1 MSNLPRHLAALGRPR
16 VLYTDVD
23 GTLLGPGGSLLTGPD
38 GQPSIRAAQAL
49 VDASAEGLAVVL
61 VSGRGRIQLSTDAR
75 LLGLDGCIA
84 EAGGV
89 IVRGEEIWF
98 EWGEAPQ
105 DIASTP
111 HDALDRAGA
120 VRLLLDRF
128 HGDLRHYE
136 PWCHG
141 REGGHLLHGLVDVG
155 EANRLLVEEGLPW
168 AYLMDNGAT
177 GGWAG
182 RNVRAYHLLPRGVGK
197 AQAVD
202 DDLRARGVRADEA
215 AAIGD
220 SLADM
225 AMAGVVGT
233 YIQVAN
239 GHGELGGNRFRVE
252 GHMGDGFAEAV
263 AQILSAAPP
272 SAAEARSESA
282 SMWFPGHHT

>member
-1 MSNLPRHLAALGRPR
+1 MSRLQRHLDALGRPR

-38 GQPSIRAAQAL
+38 GRPSMRAAQAL
-49 VDASAEGLAVVL
+49 VDASAGGLAVVL
-61 VSGRGRIQLSTDAR
+61 VSGRGRVQLSHDAR

-89 IVRGEEIWF
+89 IVRGDEVWF

-105 DIASTP
+105 DIAATP

-120 VRLLLDRF
+120 VRLLLDEF
-128 HGDLRHYE
+128 QGDLRHYE
-136 PWCHG
+136 PWCHD

-155 EANRLLVEEGLPW
+155 EANRLLVDEGLAW

-177 GGWAG
+177 GGWPG
-182 RNVRAYHLLPRGVGK
+182 RTVRAYHLLPRGVGK

-202 DDLRARGVRADEA
+202 DDLRARRVRAEEA

-225 AMAGVVGT
+225 AMAGAVGT

-239 GHGELGGNRFRVE
+239 GHGELGGNRFGVE

-263 AQILSAAPP
+263 AHILATAPGAP
-272 SAAEARSESA
+272 GARSEQSA
-282 SMWFPGHHT
+282 